1 MRPFFFFF
9 FNKICSYCSSHSGNS
24 KGLGNCGPGTMNKD
38 QSMYLLQVT
47 ISHIA
52 KVFKVMEEIGH
63 LGRVILIH
71 SKI

>member
-1 MRPFFFFF
+1 
-9 FNKICSYCSSHSGNS
+9 
-24 KGLGNCGPGTMNKD
+24 MNKD